1 MTMRAND
8 APHTIM
14 WIPVAHA
21 KMYSPPHTFY
31 RKEMWGTRVL
41 TTQREIVKAPCLDPL
56 TQILIQTF

>member
-14 WIPVAHA
+14 YIPVAHA
-21 KMYSPPHTFY
+21 KIYPPSKFH

-41 TTQREIVKAPCLDPL
+41 TTQREIVKAPYLDPL